1 MRGGD
6 GFYFNANGFFQMR
19 KIIFLLLILCA
30 PRAAFAQRETKI
42 CALTLRDAPAF
53 FGLRLQMSPAEV
65 KTVFG
70 KSLKLKIK
78 REGTFFQNFID
89 KKPPAFLPGVRA
101 LYLRFFDGKLYQIEI
116 FYDRANRE
124 TAQINSPT
132 DLVNRLSANFN
143 LPGIAAWTA
152 KDARFYKLTCDGFSL
167 AADNVLNAR
176 VELTD
181 EAARA
186 LFEDAQKRKKKN

>member
-1 MRGGD
+1 
-6 GFYFNANGFFQMR
+6 MR

-53 FGLRLQMSPAEV
+53 FGLRLEMSPAEV
-65 KTVFG
+65 KSVFG
-70 KSLKLKIK
+70 KSLKLKVK

-116 FYDRANRE
+116 FYDKANRE
-124 TAQINSPT
+124 TAQINPPT
-132 DLVNRLSANFN
+132 DLVNRLSADFN
-143 LPGIAAWTA
+143 LPEISWET
-152 KDARFYKLTCDGFSL
+152 KDARFYKLTCDGFLL
-167 AADNVLNAR
+167 AVDNVLNAR

-186 LFEDAQKRKKKN
+186 LFEDAQKRKKN